1 MYRKNNKR
9 WKTIMEKLLWWQP
22 VTLLVLMF
30 ILGACSYRNASNKN
44 ISSSSF
50 GISSISAEEQEEKA
64 SDEAMSGESAK
75 QEDKDHEAPLSKE
88 ALTAVMA
95 GESIDETLLFSD
107 ASPSLKEDEPHV
119 NIADMESIEVE
130 IDTTALFAVKE
141 DGNYISKEEV
151 ALYIHE
157 YNKLPSNYITKKQAE
172 EQGWNSKEGNLDM
185 VLPGM
190 SIGGGHFG
198 NYEGKLPEANGRKY
212 YECDIDYT
220 GGFRN
225 AKRIVYSNDGLVFYT
240 EDHYN
245 SFEQLY

>member
-1 MYRKNNKR
+1 
-9 WKTIMEKLLWWQP
+9 MEKLLWWQP

-30 ILGACSYRNASNKN
+30 ILGACSYRNASNQN
-44 ISSSSF
+44 MVSSSF
-50 GISSISAEEQEEKA
+50 GIGSVAAQDASAQALDETAPEE
-64 SDEAMSGESAK
+64 SGGAQDIDS
-75 QEDKDHEAPLSKE
+75 EAPLNSE

-95 GESIDETLLFSD
+95 GEHVGEDLLFSQRQETVQ
-107 ASPSLKEDEPHV
+107 EDEPHV

-157 YNKLPSNYITKKQAE
+157 YHRLPSNYITKKQAE
-172 EQGWNSKEGNLDM
+172 EQGWNPKEGNLDM

-190 SIGGGHFG
+190 SIGGGRFG
-198 NYEGKLPEANGRKY
+198 NYEGKLPEASGRKY
-212 YECDIDYT
+212 YECDVDYT

-225 AKRIVYSNDGLVFYT
+225 AKRIVYSDDGLVFYT

-245 SFEQLY
+245 TFEQLY